1 MRSKLFFWAAA
12 SALLT
17 STFICTLSSAKPMST
32 YFLYV
37 GTYGEGIYGY
47 RYSPDSGKLDS
58 LGVVG
63 KIDAPSFL
71 TSDRGF
77 NRLYAVSEATHGD
90 GAVAGF
96 TINRE
101 TGALTEINSLS
112 SAGTSPCHLA
122 LDHTGKI
129 LLAANYG
136 TGSVPVYPVEND
148 GKLGTMAT
156 LLTAE
161 GSSVNA
167 QRQKGP
173 HAHQTVISSDNKFLY
188 VPDLGLDQIRIYRL
202 DPAAHKVTPND
213 PPFAKEQPGYGPRHM
228 VLSPNGKFA
237 YVLNEL
243 KSFVTAFSRNTS
255 TGALEPF
262 QYASTLPEGYSGV
275 ENNPAEL
282 LIDKA
287 GKHIYASN
295 RGAGSIAVFS
305 LDSGSGKLTQVQV
318 ADVGTI
324 PRGVEIDPTGHV
336 LFAGDQ
342 KGNRFATF
350 TIDQNSGKLTPT
362 GKTYELPTPVAFY
375 FVPANK

>member
-1 MRSKLFFWAAA
+1 
-12 SALLT
+12 
-17 STFICTLSSAKPMST
+17 MST

-47 RYSPDSGKLDS
+47 RFTPDSGKLDPM
-58 LGVVG
+58 GVVA

-71 TSDRGF
+71 ASDRDY
-77 NRLYAVSEATHGD
+77 RHLYAVSEATKAD
-90 GAVAGF
+90 GTVAGF

-101 TGALTEINSLS
+101 TGALTAINSLS

-122 LDHTGKI
+122 VDHTGKI

-136 TGSVPVYPVEND
+136 TGSVPVFPVGAD
-148 GKLGTMAT
+148 GKLGAMSA
-156 LLTAE
+156 LLTAQ
-161 GSSVNA
+161 GSSANPE
-167 QRQKGP
+167 RQKGP

-213 PPFAKEQPGYGPRHM
+213 PPFAKEEAGYGPRHM

-237 YVLNEL
+237 YVVNEL
-243 KSFVTAFSRNTS
+243 KSFVTAFSRNAS
-255 TGALEPF
+255 TGALEAIQRAP
-262 QYASTLPEGYSGV
+262 TLPEGFSG
-275 ENNPAEL
+275 ENAPAEI
-282 LIDKA
+282 LIDHA

-305 LDSGSGKLTQVQV
+305 IDSASGKLTQVQV
-318 ADVGTI
+318 ADVGGSV
-324 PRGVEIDPTGHV
+324 PRGVEIDPSGKL

-342 KGNRFATF
+342 KGNRFVTF
-350 TIDQNSGKLTPT
+350 TIDPSSGKLTLT
-362 GKTYELPTPVAFY
+362 GHSYELPTPVAFY
-375 FVPANK
+375 FVPGK

>member
-1 MRSKLFFWAAA
+1 
-12 SALLT
+12 
-17 STFICTLSSAKPMST
+17 MST

-47 RYSPDSGKLDS
+47 RYSPDTGQLDPM
-58 LGVVG
+58 GVVV
-63 KIDAPSFL
+63 KIATPSFL
-71 TSDRGF
+71 TSDRGYH
-77 NRLYAVSEATHGD
+77 NLYAVSEATHGN

-96 TINRE
+96 SINRA
-101 TGALTEINSLS
+101 TGALTELNSLS
-112 SAGTSPCHLA
+112 SEGTSPCHLA

-129 LLAANYG
+129 LVAANYG
-136 TGSVPVYPVEND
+136 TGSVPVYPVESD
-148 GKLGTMAT
+148 GKLGATAT

-161 GSSVNA
+161 GSSVNPH
-167 QRQKGP
+167 RQKGP
-173 HAHQTVISSDNKFLY
+173 HAHQTVVSSDNKFLY

-213 PPFAKEQPGYGPRHM
+213 PPFAKVDGGYGPRHM

-237 YVLNEL
+237 YVVNEL
-243 KSFVTAFSRNTS
+243 KSFVTAFSRNSS
-255 TGALEPF
+255 TGALEEI
-262 QYASTLPEGYSGV
+262 QNASTLPEGYSGP
-275 ENNPAEL
+275 ENSPAEI

-305 LDSGSGKLTQVQV
+305 IDSGSGKLTQVQV
-318 ADVGTI
+318 AEVGTI
-324 PRGVEIDPTGHV
+324 PRGVEIDPTGRV

-350 TIDQNSGKLTPT
+350 TIDPASGKLTPT
-362 GKTYELPTPVAFY
+362 GKTYDLPTPVAFY

>member
-1 MRSKLFFWAAA
+1 
-12 SALLT
+12 
-17 STFICTLSSAKPMST
+17 MST

-47 RYSPDSGKLDS
+47 RYSPDTGKLDPM
-58 LGVVG
+58 GVVA
-63 KIDAPSFL
+63 KIAAPSFL
-71 TSDRGF
+71 ASDRDY
-77 NRLYAVSEATHGD
+77 RHLYAVSEATHGN

-96 TINRE
+96 SINRQ
-101 TGALTEINSLS
+101 TGALTELNSLS
-112 SAGTSPCHLA
+112 SEGTSPCHLV
-122 LDHTGKI
+122 LDHSGKI
-129 LLAANYG
+129 LMAANYG
-136 TGSVPVYPVEND
+136 TGSVPVYPVESD

-161 GSSVNA
+161 GSSVNP

-202 DPAAHKVTPND
+202 DPANHKVTPND
-213 PPFAKEQPGYGPRHM
+213 PPFAKLEAGYGPRHM

-237 YVLNEL
+237 YVVNEL
-243 KSFVTAFSRNTS
+243 KSFVTAFSRNSS
-255 TGALEPF
+255 TGALEAF
-262 QYASTLPEGYSGV
+262 QNASTLPEGYSGA
-275 ENNPAEL
+275 ENNPAEI

-305 LDSGSGKLTQVQV
+305 IDSGSGKLTQVQV

-350 TIDQNSGKLTPT
+350 TIDAASGKLTPT
-362 GKTYELPTPVAFY
+362 GNTYDIPTPVAFY
-375 FVPANK
+375 FVPAK